1 MTVRA
6 RERFLGGGFL
16 FAAFLTVVYG
26 FGTAQ
31 ADGSVG
37 TALIAAALAAVGV
50 WLIRGRRKHG

>member
-6 RERFLGGGFL
+6 RQRFLGGGFL

-31 ADGSVG
+31 ADGSIG
-37 TALIAAALAAVGV
+37 TALLATVLAAAGV
-50 WLIRGRRKHG
+50 YLIRGRRRHG

>member
-6 RERFLGGGFL
+6 RERYLGGGFL

-31 ADGSVG
+31 ADGSIG
-37 TALIAAALAAVGV
+37 TALIAAVLAAVGLHLV
-50 WLIRGRRKHG
+50 RGRRRHR